1 MTEAAAPPLSP
12 DVVEPLLRGRFGRP
26 YVWRESCSS
35 TQLLV
40 GGGDPEGAV
49 ALTEEQTAG
58 RGRLGRIWEAPPG
71 RAILFSTVLRPPAGR
86 LAPQISIAAGLAVA
100 RVVEAAAAAGALG
113 IAPEGAAAPAVR
125 LKWPN
130 DVMLD
135 GRKTCG
141 ILAEARDGV
150 VVLGIGLNVNQVE
163 AEFPPTPHYPPT
175 SLRLATGR
183 EHERAPLLAEL
194 LWQLELAYDAWCAGG
209 LEALLP
215 ELAARDFLA
224 GRDVLVD
231 GRPGRALGIATSGA
245 LAVEVAGQRRLVE
258 SGEVSVAP
266 APAPAES

>member
-1 MTEAAAPPLSP
+1 MSEAAPPLSP
-12 DVVEPLLRGRFGRP
+12 DVVGPLLRGRFGRP

-58 RGRLGRIWEAPPG
+58 RGRLGRIWETPPG
-71 RAILFSTVLRPPAGR
+71 RAILFTTVLHPPAGR
-86 LAPQISIAAGLAVA
+86 PAPQISIAAGLAVA
-100 RVVEAAAAAGALG
+100 RVVEAAAVDGAS
-113 IAPEGAAAPAVR
+113 GATAPAVR

-150 VVLGIGLNVNQVE
+150 VLLGIGLNVNQAE
-163 AEFPPTPHYPPT
+163 GEFPPTPHYPPT

-183 EHERAPLLAEL
+183 EHERAPLFAEL

-209 LEALLP
+209 LAALLP

-231 GRPGRALGIATSGA
+231 GQRGRALGIDAGGA
-245 LAVEVAGQRRLVE
+245 LAVEVAGKRRLVE

-266 APAPAES
+266 APAES